1 MSDNINAHNA
11 KMEKG
16 PRRGTDSRTSTLV
29 KHVKQ
34 HRMHTNARW
43 ERDPGLAQLLR
54 DEGSRLRF
62 MACVCLSK
70 PHAP

>member
-34 HRMHTNARW
+34 YKQQVTLAKHVKQHRMHTNARW
-43 ERDPGLAQLLR
+43 EGTQ
-54 DEGSRLRF
+54 EGY
-62 MACVCLSK
+62 
-70 PHAP
+70 